1 MAGTDR
7 PCVVLSPSGFL
18 VWDPRHIYVL
28 RCSHRLVGALLG
40 PPPSRQAYRQA
51 ADNGAPL
58 SLSFEETLLA
68 AEEGIADVV
77 DGSSGTYG
85 AIRDVRPEPVP
96 LQALRLNRTDRELQ
110 RAHVFRQLWA
120 RGHFVTSGAAFGAD
134 YLCYPGD
141 PIQHHAHLLVH
152 VTCTAR
158 PLRPLELVAA
168 ARLAASVK
176 KTAALAEVVDGSRV
190 RFLTLTTTATNHV
203 AVSGKSRQH
212 IDAWVTPQGTG
223 SGTNSETDAM
233 RAVELAEPEAS
244 APRGGEDADAAQQG
258 LVVPPAYRKRPRG

>member
-96 LQALRLNRTDRELQ
+96 LQALRLDRTERELQ

-120 RGHFVTSGAAFGAD
+120 RGHRADLPQCCPWRGVTSRPAQSLGCRFG
-134 YLCYPGD
+134 GS
-141 PIQHHAHLLVH
+141 
-152 VTCTAR
+152 T
-158 PLRPLELVAA
+158 VA
-168 ARLAASVK
+168 
-176 KTAALAEVVDGSRV
+176 
-190 RFLTLTTTATNHV
+190 
-203 AVSGKSRQH
+203 
-212 IDAWVTPQGTG
+212 W
-223 SGTNSETDAM
+223 
-233 RAVELAEPEAS
+233 
-244 APRGGEDADAAQQG
+244 
-258 LVVPPAYRKRPRG
+258 